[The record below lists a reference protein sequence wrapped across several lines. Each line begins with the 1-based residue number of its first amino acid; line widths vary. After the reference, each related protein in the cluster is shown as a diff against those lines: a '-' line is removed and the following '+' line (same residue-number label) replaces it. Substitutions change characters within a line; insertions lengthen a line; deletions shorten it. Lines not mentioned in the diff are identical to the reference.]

1 MATFNRADLKTET
14 GSLIPDNTNEEITPA
29 KDREDRGNHA
39 DSLVSRLDDPYF
51 KFLGT
56 TGGTSTA
63 LTLTNATDYPQSY
76 DPAMPIIFRI
86 HTASG
91 ASPTLN
97 INSIGAVNI
106 YDDLENQITAAGD
119 LVQDRYYAAIYS
131 EDADGAGT
139 EGFVIILRFGSDVV
153 ETGQRTNTTPFT
165 VTSPGTY
172 IYDGS
177 GAGSW
182 TLPAGSAGLQW
193 SKFYFAAVGTGDLTI
208 DGNGSDPIQGTD
220 PFVVYA
226 GTGLKTAVWD
236 GETWIFS
243 N

>member
-1 MATFNRADLKTET
+1 MANFNRADLKTET
-14 GSLIPDNTNEEITPA
+14 GSLIPDNTNDAITPA
-29 KDREDRGNHA
+29 LDREDRENHA

-63 LTLTNATDYPQSY
+63 LTLTSATDYPQSY
-76 DPAMPIIFRI
+76 DPEMPIIFRMG
-86 HTASG
+86 TTSG

-97 INSIGAVNI
+97 INAIGAVNI
-106 YDDLENQITAAGD
+106 YDDLENQITEAGD
-119 LVQDRYYAAIYS
+119 LVEGRYYAAVFS

-139 EGFVIILRFGSDVV
+139 DGFVIILRFGSSVV
-153 ETGQRTNTTPFT
+153 ETGVRNAITPYT
-165 VTSPGTY
+165 VGGPGTY

-177 GAGSW
+177 AAASW

-193 SKFYFAAVGTGDLTI
+193 SKFYFAAVGSGNITI
-208 DGNGSDPIQGTD
+208 DGNGSDSIQGTD

-226 GTGLKTAVWD
+226 GTGVKTAVWD